1 MDIDKFN
8 EDYSKKLVE
17 YINEYTIYLDDDEAT
32 DTNLIRRNKELQE
45 ITTNFI
51 KEINKKSDKLDADKA
66 KLDANK
72 KEYNISNSELKKLQ
86 RESNNQN
93 NLVVMLKK
101 KEKNLIDNHLDKNKI
116 IKPLFYVNWAIG
128 LIVLIGALYITKN
141 RLLLWFIEFMTN
153 LGLEIYLSVGTLI
166 KYIITSIFGMTK
178 ITNKNNNRNNLRN
191 RKNRNSPNRNLSN
204 KNSPITNNPNNITN

>member
-72 KEYNISNSELKKLQ
+72 KEYNILNSKLKKSQ

-116 IKPLFYVNWAIG
+116 IKPLFYVNCVIG